1 MNAHASTMKEV
12 WRKYEGAME
21 EVPGNSRYRRQY
33 SPKITSLQQAVGEW
47 AGDCGSF

>member
-12 WRKYEGAME
+12 WRKYEGTMK

-33 SPKITSLQQAVGEW
+33 SPKNNFVA
-47 AGDCGSF
+47 AGRWGMDW